1 MCRASGYNPRKPL
14 ALVQI
19 VPPEPGVVLQGL
31 TVTPDGNFVDY
42 IRRDRGNSEL
52 WRVSFLGGTPKKLLV
67 DVRTPIGWSPDGR
80 RLAFVREDLQRGKS
94 ELVVADADGGN
105 LRVLAP
111 TGIVT
116 RLTND
121 LSSYVGVSLTAAR
134 DALVSARAEH
144 RLSIWVGDGTGGPGK
159 EVVSTVPS
167 SAREVGLAWAGD
179 RLLFPS
185 TLGGQRAI
193 TSVIPGAGTPQEVIS
208 QAMSPVATADGR
220 TVLFISTDPARP
232 GLWKTTDGGRPVLVT
247 PVATSNPSV
256 TRDGR
261 HVVFTTAQF
270 GIQSL
275 WMISIEGGTPIQ
287 IAERFA
293 ASAALS
299 PDGKA
304 VAFVSRD
311 GRSEGVF
318 LICDLPDC
326 SSPRSL
332 PSPPFSSGAGGPR
345 KWTPD
350 SKAIT
355 YVTGTPPNVWVQPVD
370 GKPVRQLTRFTDDRE
385 ISGLAWSH
393 DGRRLAVVRVTTT
406 NDIVLFKGLRK

>member
-1 MCRASGYNPRKPL
+1 M
-14 ALVQI
+14 
-19 VPPEPGVVLQGL
+19 
-31 TVTPDGNFVDY
+31 
-42 IRRDRGNSEL
+42 
-52 WRVSFLGGTPKKLLV
+52 
-67 DVRTPIGWSPDGR
+67 
-80 RLAFVREDLQRGKS
+80 
-94 ELVVADADGGN
+94 
-105 LRVLAP
+105 
-111 TGIVT
+111 
-116 RLTND
+116 
-121 LSSYVGVSLTAAR
+121 
-134 DALVSARAEH
+134 
-144 RLSIWVGDGTGGPGK
+144 
-159 EVVSTVPS
+159 
-167 SAREVGLAWAGD
+167 
-179 RLLFPS
+179 
-185 TLGGQRAI
+185 
-193 TSVIPGAGTPQEVIS
+193 
-208 QAMSPVATADGR
+208 ATADGR
-220 TVLFISTDPARP
+220 TILFISTDSARP

-247 PVATSNPSV
+247 PVATNNPSV
-256 TRDGR
+256 TRDDR

-275 WMISIEGGTPIQ
+275 WMISIDGGAPIQ

-293 ASAALS
+293 AFAALS

-304 VAFVSRD
+304 VAFFSRD
-311 GRSEGVF
+311 GRSERMF

-332 PSPPFSSGAGGPR
+332 PSPPFSSGAGSPR

-350 SKAIT
+350 SKGIT